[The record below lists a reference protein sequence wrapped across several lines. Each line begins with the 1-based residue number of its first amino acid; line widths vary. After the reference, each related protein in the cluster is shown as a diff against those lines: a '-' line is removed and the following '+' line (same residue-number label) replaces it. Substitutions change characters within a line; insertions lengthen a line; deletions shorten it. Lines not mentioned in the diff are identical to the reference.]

1 AKVYD
6 RAPPAAGSST
16 TIALW
21 PKRSKKISPGCMVAT
36 PMRGAACAG
45 SQATHSSTSAASQA
59 RRATAAT
66 RAARA
71 PAPASVAMDG
81 QVEGV
86 QAAGVGARHAEAEAP
101 EAQLLAGLRE
111 VADGGGHQAA
121 DGVVLV

>member
-1 AKVYD
+1 
-6 RAPPAAGSST
+6 
-16 TIALW
+16 
-21 PKRSKKISPGCMVAT
+21 
-36 PMRGAACAG
+36 GAACAG

-121 DGVVLV
+121 DGVVLVVVEIGAEALVEVVDGGQRIHHVLPVGLR